1 MSFERLTTN
10 TNVIRSLA
18 DRPNDVNGLSADQ
31 LKAKFDQLG
40 EAIANYIN
48 NTLLASLEG
57 DSAAGNIGIE
67 EIDGLTAE
75 NVQEAL
81 LALKTAVDSAV
92 TGDIPDDSLET
103 GKYKDRSVT
112 GPKIALAALLSE
124 HYADRSVTG
133 PKIAL
138 DALETGHHKDR
149 SITGLKIALGAITAE
164 LLADLSVTGPKLANG
179 AVTPVKTTGIQAQH
193 RTTTIT
199 LPGVPASGSGFTRIA
214 NIPYVTP
221 TSTVL
226 ISPTPE
232 SWLKWRDCGVRCF
245 NQGSGTLDFTAETAT
260 GEELTANVIIFGV

>member
-1 MSFERLTTN
+1 MSFERLTTD
-10 TNVIRSLA
+10 TNVIRDLA

-31 LKAKFDQLG
+31 LKAKFDQIG

-103 GKYKDRSVT
+103 VKYKDRSVT
-112 GPKIALAALLSE
+112 SAKIALAALLSE
-124 HYADRSVTG
+124 HYANRSITGQKVAEDTLETANYKTRSVTG
-133 PKIAL
+133 QI
-138 DALETGHHKDR
+138 
-149 SITGLKIALGAITAE
+149 IALGAITAE
-164 LLADLSVTGPKLANG
+164 LLANLSVTEPKLANG

-193 RTTTIT
+193 RTTTVTIPAMSAGGIAYVNNV
-199 LPGVPASGSGFTRIA
+199 PGVSAT
-214 NIPYVTP
+214 N
-221 TSTVL
+221 TVL
-226 ISPTPE
+226 VSPDAA
-232 SWLKWRDCGVRCF
+232 SWIKWRDCGVRCTGQAL
-245 NQGSGTLDFTAETAT
+245 NGLYFTAESAT
-260 GEELTANVIIFGV
+260 GEPLTANVIIFGV